1 MILKK
6 INLEKKL
13 KKKKAELKKKI
24 TFYKNICGT
33 FEAGELILVHI

>member
-6 INLEKKL
+6 NQFRKKIE
-13 KKKKAELKKKI
+13 KKAELKKKI

-33 FEAGELILVHI
+33 FEAGELILVHV